1 MGTIIEQ
8 IERVYEEYKKSLNV
22 DLTPYFQL
30 KEGGDESTKIYDM
43 SELEGKD
50 LSLYELIK
58 PTKKS
63 SIKNILKEAGIVID
77 ETNKTVAKKTF
88 EALLKLTIEAS
99 KKATPIAK
107 AKLYN
112 DLGYELRRVVKKKEE
127 DKE

>member
-1 MGTIIEQ
+1 MSTIIEQ
-8 IERVYEEYKKSLNV
+8 IERVYEEYKKSLIV

-43 SELEGKD
+43 TELEGKD

-58 PTKKS
+58 PTKKGS
-63 SIKNILKEAGIVID
+63 VKNILTEAGIIID
-77 ETNKTVAKKTF
+77 ETNKTLAKKTF

-99 KKATPIAK
+99 KKATPVAK
-107 AKLYN
+107 EKLYKE
-112 DLGYELRRVVKKKEE
+112 LGYELKRVAKKKD